1 MSTKKSSTAAG
12 GNDSLSTAFG
22 AAQSLQ
28 ELQQQAVGRVIQK
41 QLQAV
46 TQLSTI
52 KGPMDLV
59 ALQVDLMAFGMQ
71 EAMQFWTQFAGAAT
85 QQQQEAAGGD
95 TTSQPGAAG
104 VSANSLFPANP
115 MFQAWQNM
123 LNTSLNGSAPPSR

>member
-22 AAQSLQ
+22 AAQSMQ

-46 TQLSTI
+46 SQLSTI

-71 EAMQFWTQFAGAAT
+71 EAMQFWTQLAGAAT
-85 QQQQEAAGGD
+85 QQQQDAAGGD
-95 TTSQPGAAG
+95 ASTAGAAA
-104 VSANSLFPANP
+104 SSTNSLFPANP